1 MSSRVPGETERWFAM
16 TKNLGCGVGQDS
28 LSPGFQ
34 LSYAILMSSFTFLVP
49 DAQAARFDRI
59 AEGQGGRSALLRRLV
74 AAVIDSEGS
83 SPTVEVAPRAGPADQ
98 RIELLL
104 TEAEVAAIGRLAGD
118 RGMKRSAWLV
128 ALVRRRLHRA
138 PEPPLPE
145 AKSLEGIRSEL
156 RRIGVNI
163 NQIVQAHHFGQG
175 DPADIRQIEAAM
187 SGIRALVAAVGAA
200 RRGDLAYWEV
210 PE

>member
-1 MSSRVPGETERWFAM
+1 M
-16 TKNLGCGVGQDS
+16 T
-28 LSPGFQ
+28 
-34 LSYAILMSSFTFLVP
+34 SFTFLVP
-49 DAQAARFDRI
+49 DADAARFDRI

-74 AAVIDSEGS
+74 TAVLEGEPS
-83 SPTVEVAPRAGPADQ
+83 SAPAEIAPRAGRADQ

-104 TEAEVAAIGRLAGD
+104 TEAEVEAIEQLASG

-163 NQIVQAHHFGQG
+163 NQIVQAHHSGQG
-175 DPADIRQIEAAM
+175 DPADIRQVEAAM